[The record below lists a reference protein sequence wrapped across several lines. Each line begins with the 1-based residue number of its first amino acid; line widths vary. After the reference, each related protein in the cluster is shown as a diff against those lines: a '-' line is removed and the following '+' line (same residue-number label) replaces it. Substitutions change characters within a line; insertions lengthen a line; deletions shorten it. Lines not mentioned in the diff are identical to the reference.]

1 MTAEQLFLKY
11 FKEETGHEYKDTYL
25 LDSDLID
32 ILHTKAQKDGI
43 KDVDSNVNLKA
54 HRVYGGNSIYFVGS
68 LLYDKDVIKLNRL
81 N

>member
-32 ILHTKAQKDGI
+32 IIHARAEKDGI
-43 KDVDSNVNLKA
+43 KDIDFNVNLKTY
-54 HRVYGGNSIYFVGS
+54 RVYGGNSIYFVGS
-68 LLYDKDVIKLNRL
+68 LLHANDVVKINRL